1 MRRDEINRILNMFF
15 YTITWSAPGEK
26 RAGRLTIPSR
36 QRQRAGRA
44 APRRRRPRGR
54 HRRSRTERLRA
65 PAAAAPRGWA
75 VAVGSSRRSGRMR
88 IRVGL
93 AKKGWPESEPRSV
106 GAAAPARGTRLRT
119 TCVSVAMTNARPALT
134 RSARERLSGVRGLRG
149 GTGAGGARH
158 SLPAVRGLSP
168 RRAHGPRGTDVLRAW
183 PREQVFRTSLPLLLH
198 RHILSLSK

>member
-26 RAGRLTIPSR
+26 RAGRPTIRSR

-44 APRRRRPRGR
+44 APRRREAPRPPQAFAHG
-54 HRRSRTERLRA
+54 
-65 PAAAAPRGWA
+65 AAP
-75 VAVGSSRRSGRMR
+75 SSSSSSSPARLGCRRRLFAEER
-88 IRVGL
+88 PYANKER
-93 AKKGWPESEPRSV
+93 APRSV

-119 TCVSVAMTNARPALT
+119 TCVSVAVTNARPALT

-149 GTGAGGARH
+149 GAGAGGARH

-183 PREQVFRTSLPLLLH
+183 PREQVFRTSRSLLFH